1 LVKGY
6 QIVTDSLF
14 RHEAL
19 DANKQRLLGSAS
31 LYTPPWRWLV
41 IGVVVALV
49 LSVLAL
55 LIFGS
60 YTRREQVGGQL
71 APSSGLLSIT
81 PPVAGTVSRIM
92 VHEGQ
97 TVARDTP
104 LMEISSEVQTALGAT
119 GEGVREQL
127 LVQRARLQSDLDNQP
142 HLSQEERSGLQ
153 MRSQMLRDDLV
164 QLDLEKSQRL
174 RQADLA
180 QHRLDKL
187 QAMREQGYV
196 SNSQVQDQ
204 ESTVLEAQARL
215 QDVQRQRLTA
225 EQQLV
230 QIDQQLRELPLNTES
245 KRNEVERQLADVQRA
260 LVENETHRSVVLR
273 ASQNGVVA
281 ALLVKTG
288 QMVNGQQSV
297 ITIVPEGSQL
307 EAQLMVPSR
316 AIGFVREGGSV
327 VLRYQAYPY
336 QKFGQQFGHVS
347 SVSRAALSPQEVTV
361 LTGQNNVPEQ
371 LYRVDVKLD
380 RQDILAYGR
389 PEALKPGMAVEA
401 DILLDRRHLY
411 EWALDPL
418 LSIGRRMT
426 R

>member
-1 LVKGY
+1 
-6 QIVTDSLF
+6 VTTDTLF

-60 YTRREQVGGQL
+60 YTRREQVAGQL

-92 VHEGQ
+92 VREGQ
-97 TVARDTP
+97 AVARDTP
-104 LMEISSEVQTALGAT
+104 LMEISSEVQTTLGAT

-142 HLSQEERSGLQ
+142 HLSQEERDGLQ

-164 QLDLEKSQRL
+164 QLDLEKSQRI

-196 SNSQVQDQ
+196 ANSQVQDQ
-204 ESTVLEAQARL
+204 ESTVLDAQARL
-215 QDVQRQRLTA
+215 QDVQRQRLAA

-230 QIDQQLRELPLNTES
+230 QIDQQLHELPLNTES

-273 ASQNGVVA
+273 APRDGVVA
-281 ALLVKTG
+281 ALLVKSG
-288 QMVNGQQSV
+288 QMVNSQQSV
-297 ITIVPEGSQL
+297 VTIVPAGSQL

-316 AIGFVREGGSV
+316 AIGFVREGGRV

-347 SVSRAALSPQEVTV
+347 SVSRAALSPQEVAV

-380 RQDILAYGR
+380 HQNILAYGR

-411 EWALDPL
+411 EWALEPL
-418 LSIGRRMT
+418 LSIGRRIS